1 MENKPFQL
9 TKKRKI
15 ILASIGGIVCTVLI
29 LYIFVLPAILT
40 SKFFISTA
48 KNIVLKTTG
57 ANLEIVNPVIKT
69 SLTPKIFI
77 SFDKLSITKEKEQLL
92 DIDKFFTAFYFDPI
106 FKKELKFKALG
117 VNKIS
122 LDATKLAKI
131 FPQQQKRIATGL

>member
-69 SLTPKIFI
+69 SFLFLLI
-77 SFDKLSITKEKEQLL
+77 SFQ
-92 DIDKFFTAFYFDPI
+92 
-106 FKKELKFKALG
+106 
-117 VNKIS
+117 
-122 LDATKLAKI
+122 
-131 FPQQQKRIATGL
+131 